1 MSAPSAPKKVQ
12 QAGESG
18 YQPPKGRPKALP
30 PPGGQAMNGTIIYS
44 LAQQI
49 AEVERILAI
58 QQRII
63 ERERGDIDNP
73 LILAAAERRCAILRA
88 VLCTLQEKGQADV

>member
-1 MSAPSAPKKVQ
+1 
-12 QAGESG
+12 
-18 YQPPKGRPKALP
+18 
-30 PPGGQAMNGTIIYS
+30 MNGTIIYS